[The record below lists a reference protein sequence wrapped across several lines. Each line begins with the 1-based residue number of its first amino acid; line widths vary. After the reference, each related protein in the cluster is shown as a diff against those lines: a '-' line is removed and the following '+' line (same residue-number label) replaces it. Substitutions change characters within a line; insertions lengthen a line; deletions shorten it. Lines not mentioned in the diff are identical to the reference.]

1 METMGDEGAMDIDL
15 LDILMMFTM
24 AVSLTGVIHGAVKKD
39 KRIYITAWIMVF
51 IVIASYVI
59 LLMATEA

>member
-15 LDILMMFTM
+15 IDILMMFAM
-24 AVSLTGVIHGAVKKD
+24 AVSLAGVIHGSVKKD
-39 KRIYITAWIMVF
+39 KRIYTAALIMVF

>member
-1 METMGDEGAMDIDL
+1 MDIDL
-15 LDILMMFTM
+15 IDILMMFAM
-24 AVSLTGVIHGAVKKD
+24 AVSLAGVIHGSVKKD
-39 KRIYITAWIMVF
+39 KRIYTAALIMVF